1 MKPFEKHCPDCGAPV
16 TFRKYLRTMSSRYIC
31 DACGVA
37 FVGGGFWRTM
47 VAGGLGSLFISMPL
61 IEIRH
66 HPERAW
72 LAIPGLALSLAW
84 GFAFFLPQR
93 MRSKQAP

>member
-1 MKPFEKHCPDCGAPV
+1 
-16 TFRKYLRTMSSRYIC
+16 
-31 DACGVA
+31 
-37 FVGGGFWRTM
+37 M
-47 VAGGLGSLFISMPL
+47 VAGGLGSLFVSLPL

-93 MRSKQAP
+93 MRSKRAP